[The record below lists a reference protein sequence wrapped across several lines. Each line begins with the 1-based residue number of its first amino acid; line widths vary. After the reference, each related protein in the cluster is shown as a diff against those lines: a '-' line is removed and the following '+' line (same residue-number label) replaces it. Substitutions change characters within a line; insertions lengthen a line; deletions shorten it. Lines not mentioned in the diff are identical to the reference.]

1 MHKTKAGQELIS
13 GLEEIVAGSKGLRAT
28 ALEVA
33 EPARAWRKEQI
44 AELRKGLFG
53 VSQPVFAA
61 LLSVTVSTV
70 RAWEQGQKS
79 PSGAARRLLE
89 IAAVAPDVL
98 VRLSKEALAG
108 SKYGHPS
115 WATHSQVAERP
126 VPVKSSPKH
135 PKKAPKKRK
144 PALSQM
150 LKGTT
155 QENRHHE
162 RDWGGPVGREARP

>member
-1 MHKTKAGQELIS
+1 MRKTKAGQELIS
-13 GLEEIVAGSKGLRAT
+13 GLEEIIADSRGAKKLRAT
-28 ALEVA
+28 TLEVA

-70 RAWEQGQKS
+70 RAWEQGQKT

-89 IAAVAPDVL
+89 IAAMAPDVL

-108 SKYGHPS
+108 SKYGHTIL
-115 WATHSQVAERP
+115 ATHSQVADRP
-126 VPVKSSPKH
+126 SAVKFTRRRPKT
-135 PKKAPKKRK
+135 
-144 PALSQM
+144 PAASR
-150 LKGTT
+150 T
-155 QENRHHE
+155 R
-162 RDWGGPVGREARP
+162 